1 MRYYVWTVGC
11 QMNEADSERIVRALQ
26 DRGLEQAG
34 SAEHADVIVL
44 NTCSVRQAAEEK
56 ALGKVG
62 SLRPLKAARP
72 DLIVAFG
79 GCMVADDTVTSLRR
93 RLPYVDVFFP
103 PSEPRDLLDLVDQR
117 LADRDL
123 GVAENL
129 SSDGCLA
136 PTVFASEGD
145 LLNPQRAF
153 PVARWLPIMTGC
165 NRRCTYCIVPFRRGR
180 EVSRPIA
187 ELVAETRRLVQSE
200 GAREVTLLGQIV
212 DRYGRDLLPDRPDLG
227 DLLRSLSQIEGLERI
242 RFLTSHPR
250 DFTDRVLE
258 AVATLPKVCEHI
270 NIPVQ
275 AGDDTILKAMW
286 RGYTVEVYRRIVA
299 KIRERLP
306 GCSIATDIIVGFP
319 GETEEQFQH
328 TLDLLAELRFDVV
341 HVAMFSPRP
350 GTPAGDQ
357 MADLLTPEE
366 KKERLY
372 RVERLQEQVGLE
384 RNQRLLGTTEE
395 ILVEDQDRG
404 KWKGRTRTNKLV
416 FFEDSRHWLG
426 RLAQVR
432 IDHAGPWSLQGTV
445 VGGEEPAP
453 GIRAFQPLRVVSAPA
468 ATRQPGERDLR

>member
-1 MRYYVWTVGC
+1 VRYYVWTVGC
-11 QMNEADSERIVRALQ
+11 QMNEADSERIERALQ
-26 DRGLEQAG
+26 DRGLEAAHA
-34 SAEHADVIVL
+34 AEQADVIVL

-56 ALGKVG
+56 AYGKVG
-62 SLRPLKAARP
+62 SIRPLKVARP

-79 GCMVADDTVTSLRR
+79 GCMVASDTLPDLRR

-117 LADRDL
+117 IADNDL
-123 GVAENL
+123 GLDDHL

-136 PTVFASEGD
+136 PTVFAADGD
-145 LLNPQRAF
+145 VLNTRRPF

-180 EVSRPIA
+180 EVSRPIP
-187 ELVAETRRLVQSE
+187 ELVAETRRLVDAE
-200 GAREVTLLGQIV
+200 GAREITLLGQIV
-212 DRYGRDLLPDRPDLG
+212 DRYGRDLLPERPDLG
-227 DLLRSLSQIEGLERI
+227 DLLRALSEIDGLERI

-275 AGDDTILKAMW
+275 AGDDAILKAMW
-286 RGYTVEVYRRIVA
+286 RGYTVDVYRHIVA
-299 KIRERLP
+299 KIRARVP

-319 GETEEQFQH
+319 GETEEQFRR
-328 TLDLLAELRFDVV
+328 TLDLMAEIRFDVV

-350 GTPAGDQ
+350 GTLAGDQ
-357 MADLLTPEE
+357 MVDALSWDE
-366 KKERLY
+366 KKERLH
-372 RVERLQEQVGLE
+372 RVEELQAQISLE
-384 RNQRLLGTTEE
+384 LNQELLGRVEE
-395 ILVEDQDRG
+395 VLVEDQDKG

-416 FFEDSRHWLG
+416 FFEDPRHWLG
-426 RLAQVR
+426 RLAHVR
-432 IDHAGPWSLQGTV
+432 IDRASPWSLQGTA

-453 GIRAFQPLRVVSAPA
+453 DIRSFQRLPVLTVR
-468 ATRQPGERDLR
+468 